1 LRILLV
7 TWTDQLAAKLQI
19 LNPGLECCGIVVDEV
34 EPAKKIL
41 EKIGLPNELLHPMY
55 DLKECVKDFYYDYI
69 ICSEN
74 AWENK
79 FLLEVQKYDVPKN
92 KIVALNCLSYSD
104 FWVERAF
111 RYYKEHATEFE
122 MFATGISLTEKG
134 LDVTQFKRKL
144 FNFGHS
150 AQDLYYNFQTA
161 KFALTCGGG
170 IASFVTRLSGL
181 RRILFTTIY
190 LERSIIAF

>member
-1 LRILLV
+1 MRILLV
-7 TWTDQLAAKLQI
+7 TWTEQLPAKLQI
-19 LNPGLECCGIVVDEV
+19 LNPELECCAIVVDEV
-34 EPAKKIL
+34 EPAKKTL
-41 EKIGLPNELLHPMY
+41 EKIGLPNELLHPLY

-74 AWENK
+74 AWEKN
-79 FLLEVQKYDVPKN
+79 FLLEVQKYDVPRN
-92 KIVALNCLSYSD
+92 KIIPLNCMSYSD
-104 FWVERAF
+104 FWLERAL

-122 MFATGISLTEKG
+122 MFATGISFTEKG

-150 AQDLYYNFQTA
+150 SQDLYYNFQTA

-170 IASFVTRLSGL
+170 IVKFVTRLLGL
-181 RRILFTTIY
+181 RRILSITICRG
-190 LERSIIAF
+190 RSIMDF